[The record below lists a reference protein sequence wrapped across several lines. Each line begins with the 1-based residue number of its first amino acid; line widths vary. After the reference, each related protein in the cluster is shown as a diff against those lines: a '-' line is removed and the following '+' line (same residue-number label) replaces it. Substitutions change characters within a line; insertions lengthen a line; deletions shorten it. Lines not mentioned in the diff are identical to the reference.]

1 MNIKILSVKL
11 LFAILLSFIYL
22 TLSVFSSNIIN
33 KILILYKKNISNK
46 DDTKNLICR
55 VYFRTA
61 LIVIFLY
68 LIRSGIKFVLPN
80 NIYNLDVNHIK
91 QVERNAVICSY
102 ILFLLQ
108 PDYGKDIKKLFNKY
122 L

>member
-1 MNIKILSVKL
+1 MDIKTLLIKL
-11 LFAILLSFIYL
+11 IFVVLLGFVYL
-22 TLSVFSSNIIN
+22 TLSILCSSIIN

-46 DDTKNLICR
+46 NDTKNLIFR

-61 LIVIFLY
+61 LIIIFLY
-68 LIRSGIKFVLPN
+68 LIRSGIKFMLPN
-80 NIYNLDVNHIK
+80 NIYNLELNHIK
-91 QVERNAVICSY
+91 QVERTAVICSY

-108 PDYGKDIKKLFNKY
+108 SDYGKDIKKLFNKY

>member
-1 MNIKILSVKL
+1 MDIKTLSIKL
-11 LFAILLSFIYL
+11 LFAIFLGFIYL

-33 KILILYKKNISNK
+33 KVLILYKKKISNK
-46 DDTKNLICR
+46 DDTKNLIFR

-61 LIVIFLY
+61 LIIIFLY
-68 LIRSGIKFVLPN
+68 LIRSGIKFILPN
-80 NIYNLDVNHIK
+80 NIYNLDLNQIK

-108 PDYGKDIKKLFNKY
+108 PNYGKDIKNLFNKY
-122 L
+122 T